1 MVLHAPCSSCRLC
14 HTRVRYRRTKGRK
27 HLLLRLAPNCI
38 PGIGDGTPQP
48 LDDPPAGELGQ
59 PSSWPGA
66 YLSQLYAFD
75 LFAGNWDRSIQNFLL
90 QNEGFTRR
98 LCVFDFASCSL
109 EGLAAIKFPVASD
122 PTVRIGKFLRLRHGF
137 FPKAAI
143 EMIDRLAAIP
153 AETITRFLSL
163 MPDDWMSAE
172 QKESICE
179 LWSKHQI
186 ASRLAALRSGLGDE
200 SLL

>member
-1 MVLHAPCSSCRLC
+1 MV
-14 HTRVRYRRTKGRK
+14 
-27 HLLLRLAPNCI
+27 
-38 PGIGDGTPQP
+38 
-48 LDDPPAGELGQ
+48 
-59 PSSWPGA
+59 
-66 YLSQLYAFD
+66 
-75 LFAGNWDRSIQNFLL
+75 
-90 QNEGFTRR
+90 
-98 LCVFDFASCSL
+98 
-109 EGLAAIKFPVASD
+109 
-122 PTVRIGKFLRLRHGF
+122 
-137 FPKAAI
+137 
-143 EMIDRLAAIP
+143 DRLAAIP